1 MSVSLSG
8 RPARVA
14 LVGLL
19 AGLVTAAAFAAFTN
33 PFTPDYRGTALS
45 QYAHWESFTYSS
57 AGLNDPTDPAS
68 TAPATLEQLNP
79 NAFVTG
85 GGNLYIFSGIPE
97 YVLRSTSPAALRHV
111 AMQTS
116 TVGNELDYLGAALE
130 YVDGFGVARQI
141 AVTSTTE
148 LARYPAM
155 GMAVEMLF
163 EWDLRTLGDDV
174 TEFAIRFFGAD
185 TNISLDALTLDV
197 LHESP
202 VVSYCSAKVTSQG
215 CAPELSTSGHPNANS
230 AQPFFV
236 TATGVIPGAPGTF
249 FYGLSGAAATPFQ
262 GGTVCVAGPLRR
274 TPVAIASS
282 AAACASQLSFDF
294 NAWIAS
300 GVDMQLAPGA
310 AVHLQA
316 WSRDGADAHGS
327 SFSNA
332 ISFTVA
338 P

>member
-1 MSVSLSG
+1 MSVPLFG
-8 RPARVA
+8 RPARA
-14 LVGLL
+14 LSVGLL
-19 AGLVTAAAFAAFTN
+19 AAFVTAASFAAFTN
-33 PFTPDYRGTALS
+33 PFTPNYRGAPLT
-45 QYAHWESFTYSS
+45 QYAYWESFTYSS

-79 NAFVTG
+79 NALVTG

-97 YVLRSTSPAALRHV
+97 YVLRCTSPAALRHV
-111 AMQTS
+111 SMQTS
-116 TVGNELDYLGAALE
+116 TVGNELDYGATVLE
-130 YVDGFGVARQI
+130 YVDGLGVLRQV

-155 GMAVEMLF
+155 GMAVETLF
-163 EWDLRTLGDDV
+163 EWDLGALADDV
-174 TEFAIRFFGAD
+174 TEVAIRFFGAD
-185 TNISLDALTLDV
+185 TNISLDALAFDL

-202 VVSYCSAKVTSQG
+202 VVSYCSAKATSQG
-215 CAPELSTSGHPNANS
+215 CAPELSTSGHPSASS
-230 AQPFFV
+230 AQPFAV
-236 TATGVIPGAPGTF
+236 SATGVISGAPGTF
-249 FYGLSGAAATPFQ
+249 FYGLSGAAALPFQ
-262 GGTVCVAGPLRR
+262 GGTICVAGPLRR
-274 TPVAIASS
+274 TPVSIASS
-282 AAACASQLSFDF
+282 AAGCASQLSFDF

-300 GVDMQLAPGA
+300 GVDTRLAPGA

-316 WSRDGADAHGS
+316 WSRDGADAYGS